1 MDPYAWSWNP
11 EALIVLPALT
21 AAYSGSLRRFPAAP
35 WRVACFAAAIV
46 LLLAV
51 TITPIET
58 IALNYLLSVHLIQ
71 NVVLA
76 EWAPLLVVLGIPPAL
91 AALAPRVPPVPA
103 LALWVVNY
111 GVWHLPWIYDA
122 ALRHPHSL
130 LHLEHALYFV
140 TGVLLWWP
148 IVHGTLSPGLKAAYL
163 FAAFLLASP
172 IGLVMALVPERDLR
186 LLRRGAGAL
195 GALPDRRPADR
206 RRLDGGGR
214 GSRLLRGVRVLLRPL
229 LRRAGRGD
237 LRTNVTS
244 MSALPPLAALPVR
257 LQAGPPGPK
266 QTAVPPRTA
275 APAASAARPRPR
287 LSEKRTAAPAAT
299 AARAATAATAS

>member
-1 MDPYAWSWNP
+1 M
-11 EALIVLPALT
+11 LPAMT
-21 AAYSGSLRRFPAAP
+21 AGYVWAIRRYPAAL

-76 EWAPLLVVLGIPPAL
+76 EWAPLLAVLGIPPAL
-91 AALAPRVPPVPA
+91 AALAPTVPPLPA

-111 GVWHLPWIYDA
+111 GVWHLPWLYDT

-148 IVHGTLSPGLKAAYL
+148 IVHGLLAPGLKAAYL

-172 IGLVMALVPERDLR
+172 IGLVMALVPNAVYDFYADGPGLWG
-186 LLRRGAGAL
+186 LSPIVDQQIAGVSMAV
-195 GALPDRRPADR
+195 AEAVVFFAAFAFFF
-206 RRLDGGGR
+206 
-214 GSRLLRGVRVLLRPL
+214 VRFF
-229 LRRAGRGD
+229 AEQD
-237 LRTNVTS
+237 
-244 MSALPPLAALPVR
+244 
-257 LQAGPPGPK
+257 
-266 QTAVPPRTA
+266 
-275 APAASAARPRPR
+275 
-287 LSEKRTAAPAAT
+287 AAT
-299 AARAATAATAS
+299 